1 MEKKKKKG
9 MVIAKSILIFDVKV
23 YEME

>member
-9 MVIAKSILIFDVKV
+9 VIAKSILVFDVKV